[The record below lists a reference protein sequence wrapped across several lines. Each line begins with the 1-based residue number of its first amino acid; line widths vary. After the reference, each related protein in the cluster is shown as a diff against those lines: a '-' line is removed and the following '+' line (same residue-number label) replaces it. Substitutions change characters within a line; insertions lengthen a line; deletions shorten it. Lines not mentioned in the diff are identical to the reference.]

1 MQPEDI
7 PRAAPLVIAV
17 YGQESDKDTLAR
29 TLAQDGY
36 DVRSLRHAIVLRTP
50 TGSAGGGVKR
60 VLRGGELAGPGARI
74 LSHGKLRIDT
84 AARTV
89 TYAYVSIGLRRREFE
104 LLVHLARDPTRV
116 YTRHELLRAVWDFRS
131 EGATR
136 TLDSHA
142 SRLRRAL
149 AQAGAVGW
157 VPSIWGVGY
166 RLAPSPPLLTRG
178 NHGRAN

>member
-17 YGQESDKDTLAR
+17 YGQESDKNTLAR

-50 TGSAGGGVKR
+50 PGSAGGGAKR
-60 VLRGGELAGPGARI
+60 ILRGGELAGPGARI
-74 LSHGKLRIDT
+74 LSHGKLSIDT
-84 AARTV
+84 AARAATF
-89 TYAYVSIGLRRREFE
+89 ASQPVSLRRREYE
-104 LLVHLARDPTRV
+104 LLAHLAGDPTRV
-116 YTRHELLRAVWDFRS
+116 YTRHELLRDVWGYRS

-149 AQAGAVGW
+149 AQAGAPGW
-157 VPSIWGVGY
+157 VRASWGVGY
-166 RLAPSPPLLTRG
+166 RLAP
-178 NHGRAN
+178 

>member
-17 YGQESDKDTLAR
+17 YGQESDKNTLAR

-50 TGSAGGGVKR
+50 TGSAGSGAKHI
-60 VLRGGELAGPGARI
+60 LRGGELAGPGARI
-74 LSHGKLRIDT
+74 LGHGKLSIDT
-84 AARTV
+84 AARTA
-89 TYAYVSIGLRRREFE
+89 TFASTPIRLRRREYE
-104 LLVHLARDPTRV
+104 LLAHLAGDPTRV
-116 YTRHELLRAVWDFRS
+116 YTRHELMRDVWGYRS

-149 AQAGAVGW
+149 AQAGALGW
-157 VPSIWGVGY
+157 VHASWGVGY
-166 RLAPSPPLLTRG
+166 RLAP
-178 NHGRAN
+178 

>member
-17 YGQESDKDTLAR
+17 YGQESDKNMLAR

-50 TGSAGGGVKR
+50 TGNAGSGAKR
-60 VLRGGELAGPGARI
+60 ILRGGELAGPGARI
-74 LSHGKLRIDT
+74 LSHGKLSIDT
-84 AARTV
+84 AARAATFDSNPI
-89 TYAYVSIGLRRREFE
+89 ALRRREYA
-104 LLVHLARDPTRV
+104 LLVHLALDPTRV
-116 YTRHELLRAVWDFRS
+116 YTRHELLRDVWGYRS

-149 AQAGAVGW
+149 AQAGARGW
-157 VPSIWGVGY
+157 VRASWGVGY
-166 RLAPSPPLLTRG
+166 RLAR
-178 NHGRAN
+178 

>member
-17 YGQESDKDTLAR
+17 YGPESDKNTLAR
-29 TLAQDGY
+29 KLAQDGY
-36 DVRSLRHAIVLRTP
+36 DVRSLKHAIVLRTP
-50 TGSAGGGVKR
+50 TGSAECGAKR
-60 VLRGGELAGPGARI
+60 ILRGGELAGPGARI
-74 LSHGKLRIDT
+74 LSHGKLCIDT

-89 TYAYVSIGLRRREFE
+89 TFASMPISLRRREYA

-116 YTRHELLRAVWDFRS
+116 YTRGELLRDVWGYRS

-142 SRLRRAL
+142 SRLRQAL
-149 AQAGAVGW
+149 ARAGALGW
-157 VPSIWGVGY
+157 VRASWGVGY
-166 RLAPSPPLLTRG
+166 RLAP
-178 NHGRAN
+178 

>member
-7 PRAAPLVIAV
+7 PRASPLVIAV
-17 YGQESDKDTLAR
+17 YGRESDKDTLAR

-36 DVRSLRHAIVLRTP
+36 DVRSLKHAIVLRTP
-50 TGSAGGGVKR
+50 QGSAERGAKR
-60 VLRGGELAGPGARI
+60 ALSVGELAGPGARN
-74 LSHGKLRIDT
+74 LSHGKLSIDT

-89 TYAYVSIGLRRREFE
+89 TFASTPVSLRRREYA
-104 LLVHLARDPTRV
+104 LLIHMARDPTRV
-116 YTRHELLRAVWDFRS
+116 YTRHELLREVWGYRS

-149 AQAGAVGW
+149 AQAGAFGW
-157 VPSIWGVGY
+157 VRTSWGVGY
-166 RLAPSPPLLTRG
+166 RLAP
-178 NHGRAN
+178 